1 MAAVVAA
8 LASVVLGNLGSDMHV
23 ADIARR
29 MLRVPFR
36 PCSFVSLPNEVQ
48 AADVAG
54 LRRTVLAH
62 AALSQVHI
70 RHVARCRQGE
80 AGKTGCASCLPCGHP
95 TPQLLLQL
103 LPDSEDGV
111 DGDVPLKADAW
122 LCRDCGNSKLMSG
135 LKPSG
140 KQREG
145 FRVIMPR
152 RGGMRSICGLQ
163 PGLDVGARFP
173 EFVPPP
179 DDRIMAFEVPR
190 SDVDVPEEVLAL
202 PEDASEADCLACVKR
217 VLCLPGVRASLVSMG
232 VAVGVDAALG
242 KLSGAYAVKIVGAW
256 RFGMRCRESSVTPVS
271 VGLTAAV
278 RCNTAPLVLGSDVCA
293 KAALFYLVKYMT
305 KDSAEMNASLS
316 VLADA
321 RRHMDK
327 YPSTAEDSGSGSRN
341 VKHFIQRALQRMDM
355 ELADTQAASC
365 AMGEMAD
372 FWTDMFV
379 RLHLHATMQG
389 AVRLSRGLSILGSV
403 DDDGDGSVSASDVC
417 ESDPSLPSDG
427 DDCDADEADMLLAGC
442 SGRLDCRSLR
452 NIAFA

>member
-1 MAAVVAA
+1 
-8 LASVVLGNLGSDMHV
+8 
-23 ADIARR
+23 
-29 MLRVPFR
+29 
-36 PCSFVSLPNEVQ
+36 
-48 AADVAG
+48 
-54 LRRTVLAH
+54 
-62 AALSQVHI
+62 
-70 RHVARCRQGE
+70 
-80 AGKTGCASCLPCGHP
+80 
-95 TPQLLLQL
+95 
-103 LPDSEDGV
+103 
-111 DGDVPLKADAW
+111 
-122 LCRDCGNSKLMSG
+122 
-135 LKPSG
+135 
-140 KQREG
+140 
-145 FRVIMPR
+145 
-152 RGGMRSICGLQ
+152 
-163 PGLDVGARFP
+163 
-173 EFVPPP
+173 
-179 DDRIMAFEVPR
+179 
-190 SDVDVPEEVLAL
+190 
-202 PEDASEADCLACVKR
+202 
-217 VLCLPGVRASLVSMG
+217 
-232 VAVGVDAALG
+232 
-242 KLSGAYAVKIVGAW
+242 
-256 RFGMRCRESSVTPVS
+256 
-271 VGLTAAV
+271 
-278 RCNTAPLVLGSDVCA
+278 LVLGSDVCA

-442 SGRLDCRSLR
+442 SGRLEMQGSRERPRTDISGPRRRRGGNAAGDGEDGAEAGGDGCLELFVAESGLTKALPAVYHYAYRGSQLYLWALR
-452 NIAFA
+452 PNGVARCQLFSGIFFVKKISRIPRRYIRATNAHKKST